1 MHNVAEHH
9 KVVVMGVSG
18 CGKSLIGAQLA
29 ANLNIP
35 FFDADD
41 FHSENNV
48 RKMADGIPLN
58 DDDRS
63 GWLDELGK
71 LLARESALVLGCSAL
86 KQRYRES
93 LRQAEPNVVFIYLE
107 GDFATI
113 RQRLAEREDHYFK
126 GDDML
131 HSQFAQLE
139 PPRADEAVAVPIDQ
153 LPADVL
159 RQCMDA
165 LDRRHAF

>member
-1 MHNVAEHH
+1 MCNVPKYR

-29 ANLNIP
+29 TKLSVP

-41 FHSENNV
+41 FHSESNI
-48 RKMADGIPLN
+48 RKMADSIPLN
-58 DDDRS
+58 DDDRK

-86 KQRYRES
+86 KQRYRER
-93 LRQAEPNVVFIYLE
+93 LRQAEPNVLFIYLE

-113 RQRLAEREDHYFK
+113 KQRLAGREGHYFK

-139 PPRADEAVAVPIDQ
+139 PPTSDEAVAVPIDQ
-153 LPADVL
+153 PPANVL

-165 LDRRHAF
+165 ID